1 VDCCNLFLCCTL
13 NIENQHMKKYI
24 SALFLSFIVLM
35 AAAQKTVN
43 DPNAELRSVGSFHA
57 LHLSDAFD
65 VILTQGN
72 EERVAV
78 SANDKKIVAYITT
91 EVVNGVLR
99 IGFKDDKNSWM
110 KNRKLKAYI
119 AVKSLDEIK
128 AGGASDIHVEGTLS
142 VPQLKLSFSGASD
155 LSGKLMV
162 NGLLGV
168 DLSGA
173 SDLNIDG
180 SAGELNIDASGASNV
195 KAYGFT
201 VRSCTVKASGAC
213 NVRINVEKELSA
225 HLSGASNVYY
235 KGAAMIKD
243 IKTSGA
249 SNISKQKEG

>member
-1 VDCCNLFLCCTL
+1 
-13 NIENQHMKKYI
+13 MKKYI
-24 SALFLSFIVLM
+24 SALFLSIIVFI

-57 LHLSDAFD
+57 LHLSDAFE

-78 SANDKKIVAYITT
+78 SANDQKLVPYITT
-91 EVVNGVLR
+91 EVVNGILK
-99 IGFKDDKNSWM
+99 IGFKSEKNLWM

-119 AVKSLDEIK
+119 SVKNLDEIK
-128 AGGASDIHVEGTLS
+128 AGGASDINIDGTLS
-142 VPQLKLSFSGASD
+142 VPKLKLSFSGASD

-162 NGLLGV
+162 NSTLDA

-201 VRSCTVKASGAC
+201 VRSCSVKASGAC

-235 KGAAMIKD
+235 KGGAMIKD

-249 SNISKQKEG
+249 SNISKQREG

>member
-1 VDCCNLFLCCTL
+1 
-13 NIENQHMKKYI
+13 MKKFI
-24 SALFLSFIVLM
+24 SAFSLCFIVM
-35 AAAQKTVN
+35 IAAAQKTVH
-43 DPNAELRSVGSFHA
+43 DPNAELRSVGAFHS

-78 SANDKKIVAYITT
+78 SANDQKLVSSITT
-91 EVVNGVLR
+91 EVVNGVLK
-99 IGFKDDKNSWM
+99 IGFKSDKNMWM
-110 KNRKLKAYI
+110 KNRRLKAYVS
-119 AVKSLDEIK
+119 VKSLDEIK
-128 AGGASDIHVEGTLS
+128 SGGASNIHIEGTLS
-142 VPQLKLSFSGASD
+142 VPKLKLSFSGASD
-155 LSGKLMV
+155 LSGRLMV
-162 NGLLGV
+162 NGTL
-168 DLSGA
+168 DADMSGA

-180 SAGELNIDASGASNV
+180 SAGELNIEASGASNI

-235 KGAAMIKD
+235 RGGAMIKD

-249 SNISKQKEG
+249 SNISKQKES